1 MKKTLTAL
9 LAGILLIFLALA
21 GGSTHINSSTQKN
34 NDTSEIKKIT
44 HSWEYRGMLDVYV
57 FTSDYTVKEYSVYF
71 ENSDYFIFR
80 QVLPKAGYD
89 LRMDRKITKK
99 DWDALVEA
107 LHENDFMGLPERLPG
122 NDNTYSWDLI
132 KVETADGVYKT
143 GSYGGDSE
151 ENMRFSAIQ
160 REINDILYPNA
171 QYIVE

>member
-34 NDTSEIKKIT
+34 NDTSEVKKIT
-44 HSWEYRGMLDVYV
+44 HSWEYRGMLRVYV

-89 LRMDRKITKK
+89 LRMDRKITKE

-107 LHENDFMGLPERLPG
+107 LNENDFMGLPERLPG
-122 NDNTYSWDLI
+122 NDNTYSWDFM

-143 GSYGGDSE
+143 GSYGGDDE